1 MVSKLSTYG
10 LHSLKMEGTSK
21 PRASQG
27 GGLSNCAGKAAAR
40 ALARLAFRGP
50 RDMDG
55 SRPPVQART
64 AMAPATFPLGNE
76 WPALTSLWEVHFFMK
91 SKSKG

>member
-1 MVSKLSTYG
+1 
-10 LHSLKMEGTSK
+10 MEGTSK

-40 ALARLAFRGP
+40 ARARLAFRGP
-50 RDMDG
+50 
-55 SRPPVQART
+55 QART

-76 WPALTSLWEVHFFMK
+76 WPALTSLWEVHFCMK
-91 SKSKG
+91 SKLKG